1 MSNSSTSLLTYEY
14 RLYPRRAEVKRLEQM
29 LEQGRLVYNFALEV
43 CKNTYQATG
52 KGVKALSLWQH
63 FRDWRNSLPDDERL
77 LNASSVQHLLRR
89 LDKAYAAFFRRIK
102 AGEKAGHPRFKGYDR
117 FNSVEYTYGDGV
129 KLVQD
134 GDRTLLYVH
143 RIGNLKVKFHRP
155 LPDGAIVKHVVLKR
169 KASGWYVNLQL
180 EVPTPDVQ
188 PSQNPAVGG
197 DVGLLRL
204 LTLSDGTEIDNPRW
218 LRSSLAKLRRAQ
230 RRLSRRKKG
239 SCRRKKARQ
248 QVALLHEHVAN
259 TRKDFWHKTTRTL
272 VNTYG
277 AIGLEDLSL
286 NFMLQNGH
294 LSLSAH
300 DAGLGMFY
308 TLLNSKAANAGC
320 TVVRVDPAYTSQVC
334 SDCGCLVEKALSV
347 RIHDCPHCGLSI
359 DRDLN
364 AARNI
369 FALAFKSAWI
379 EPSGVNVAP
388 LSSSQG
394 GGKRKRSLRSRL
406 L

>member
-29 LEQGRLVYNFALEV
+29 LEQGREVYNSALAT
-43 CKNTYQATG
+43 CKAFYAANG
-52 KGVKALSLWQH
+52 KGIKALSQWDY
-63 FRDWRNSLPDDERL
+63 FREWRKQDGIL
-77 LNASSVQHLLRR
+77 LNASSLQHLLRR
-89 LDKAYAAFFRRIK
+89 LDKAYSAFFRRLK
-102 AGEKAGHPRFKGYDR
+102 AGETPGHPRFKARER
-117 FNSVEYTYGDGV
+117 FNSLEYTYGDGV
-129 KLVQD
+129 KLNYD
-134 GDRTLLYVH
+134 EHFDRFTLYVQNV
-143 RIGNLKVKFHRP
+143 GDVKVKMHRL
-155 LPDGAIVKHVVLKR
+155 LPADAVVKHVILKR
-169 KASGWYVNLQL
+169 KASGWYVYLQL
-180 EVPTPDVQ
+180 EVPQQDVQ
-188 PSQNPAVGG
+188 PSGKPAVAG

-239 SCRRKKARQ
+239 SQRRKKARQ

-259 TRKDFWHKTTRTL
+259 TRRDFWHKTTRQL
-272 VNTYG
+272 VSDYG
-277 AIGLEDLSL
+277 AIALEDLNL

-300 DAGLGMFY
+300 DAGLGMFN
-308 TLLNSKAANAGC
+308 TLLNSKAENAGC

-334 SDCGCLVEKALSV
+334 SECGCIVEKALNV
-347 RIHDCPHCGLSI
+347 RVHCCPHCGLTI

-369 FALAFKSAWI
+369 FALAFRCARI
-379 EPSGVNVAP
+379 GRSGVNVAP
-388 LSSSQG
+388 LSAPSG
-394 GGKRKRSLRSRL
+394 AGKRKRSLRSRL